1 MSPLVHLMSSKPTT
15 VERAYELAREGK
27 GIQEI
32 GNVLRAE
39 GYSNVVS
46 QLLSPTLRADLRRIA
61 RQALADK
68 GS

>member
-1 MSPLVHLMSSKPTT
+1 MSSKPTT
-15 VERAYELAREGK
+15 VERAHQLAGEGK

-39 GYSNVVS
+39 GYANVVG
-46 QLLSPTLRADLRRIA
+46 QLLSPTLRADLRRISRRA
-61 RQALADK
+61 IADK